1 MKNLK
6 KYFKIYKILAVHNF
20 SIMIV
25 SRFDFFLLLLG
36 KIIQRV
42 LEIIV
47 IETVFTQTNSLLGY
61 NRGEVFLFFAVFNL
75 ASVFIQALFYRGFW
89 FTQRWV
95 ETGEFD
101 HFLKYPVSEKF
112 LNAFKVTDWI
122 DITNMIPAL
131 AIFGYA
137 LNIAGPFPT
146 KNWVMF
152 AATFLCGLAAAFA
165 ILMFIAALNFFTPQA
180 APIHSIFRELA
191 RSTRFP
197 ITIYPKSLEAF
208 LTLVIPVALM
218 SYVPTTALLGEL
230 SFNNFALVPIFAS
243 VLVLLANRF
252 WGYALRHYSSASS

>member
-1 MKNLK
+1 MNLK
-6 KYFKIYKILAVHNF
+6 KYLKIYKILAVHNF
-20 SIMIV
+20 SILIV
-25 SRFDFFLLLLG
+25 SRLDFALLLLG

-61 NRGEVFLFFAVFNL
+61 SRGEVFLFFAVFNL
-75 ASVFIQALFYRGFW
+75 ASVFVQALFYRGFW

-122 DITNMIPAL
+122 DITNLIPAL

-137 LNIAGPFPT
+137 LNVAGPFPVY
-146 KNWVMF
+146 NWIMF
-152 AATFLCGLAAAFA
+152 LVAFIFGLSVAFA
-165 ILMFIAALNFFTPQA
+165 ILMSIASLNFFTPQA
-180 APIHSIFRELA
+180 APLHNIFRELA

-197 ITIYPKSLEAF
+197 ITIYPRSVEAF
-208 LTLVIPVALM
+208 LTLAVPVALM
-218 SYVPTTALLGEL
+218 SYVPTLALLGEL
-230 SFNNFALVPIFAS
+230 SFNNFALVPIFATI
-243 VLVLLANRF
+243 LVLLANKF
-252 WGYALRHYSSASS
+252 WDYALRHYSSASS

>member
-1 MKNLK
+1 MNLK
-6 KYFKIYKILAVHNF
+6 KYLKIYKILAVHNF
-20 SIMIV
+20 SMLIV
-25 SRFDFFLLLLG
+25 SRLDFFLLLLG
-36 KIIQRV
+36 KIIQRI

-61 NRGEVFLFFAVFNL
+61 SRGEVFLFFAVFNL
-75 ASVFIQALFYRGFW
+75 AAVFIQALFYRGFW

-122 DITNMIPAL
+122 DITNLIPAL

-137 LNIAGPFPT
+137 LNIAGPCET
-146 KNWVMF
+146 QNWVLF
-152 AATFLCGLAAAFA
+152 AATFICGLAASFA
-165 ILMFIAALNFFTPQA
+165 ILMSIAALNFFTPQA

-197 ITIYPKSLEAF
+197 ITIYPRSLEAF
-208 LTLVIPVALM
+208 LTFVVPVALM
-218 SYVPTTALLGEL
+218 SYVPTLALLGEL
-230 SFNNFALVPIFAS
+230 TVNNFALVPIFATI
-243 VLVLLANRF
+243 LILLANKF
-252 WGYALRHYSSASS
+252 WDYALSHYSSASS

>member
-1 MKNLK
+1 MNLK
-6 KYFKIYKILAVHNF
+6 KYLKIYKILAVHNF
-20 SIMIV
+20 SILIV
-25 SRFDFFLLLLG
+25 SRLDFALLLIG
-36 KIIQRV
+36 KIIQSV

-61 NRGEVFLFFAVFNL
+61 SRGEVFLFYAIFNL
-75 ASVFIQALFYRGFW
+75 ANVIMQALFYRGFW

-112 LNAFKVTDWI
+112 INAFKVTDWI
-122 DITNMIPAL
+122 DITNIIPAL

-146 KNWVMF
+146 TNWI
-152 AATFLCGLAAAFA
+152 TFGVAFLSGLAAAFA
-165 ILMFIAALNFFTPQA
+165 ILMSIAALNFFTPQA

-197 ITIYPKSLEAF
+197 ITIYPKSLESF
-208 LTLVIPVALM
+208 LTFVVPVALM
-218 SYVPTTALLGEL
+218 SYVPTTALLGNL
-230 SFNNFALVPIFAS
+230 SFNNFALVPIFATL
-243 VLVLLANRF
+243 LVLLAIKF
-252 WGYALRHYSSASS
+252 WNYALGHYSSASS